1 MLSLSQIQRFYH
13 PSLHGFGSFLLRE
26 YLQYKILEI
35 IFESR
40 YASRL
45 CFLGGTCLR
54 IIHGNMRFSEDLD
67 FDNFQLSEDEFS
79 AIGSLV
85 KSKLTLQG
93 YQVEVKQVIAG
104 AFHCYIKFPGLLY
117 DQNLSGHKEAKI
129 LIQLDTEPQHFDFQP
144 EPVILNKFDVFTSI
158 NTTPID
164 ILLSQKLFALI
175 NRKQKKG
182 RDFYDVVFLLK
193 HTSPNYIYLNQK
205 LGIKNKTELKQ
216 LVLAE
221 LDVINLS
228 QMANDVKPFL
238 FKADDIK
245 TLLLF
250 EQYIKQ
256 AL

>member
-1 MLSLSQIQRFYH
+1 MLSLSQIQRFYP
-13 PSLHGFGSFLLRE
+13 PSLHGFGGFLLRE

-35 IFESR
+35 IFESS

-67 FDNFQLSEDEFS
+67 FDNFQLSEQEFS

-85 KSKLTLQG
+85 KSKLSLQG
-93 YQVEVKQVIAG
+93 YHVEVKQVIAG

-117 DQNLSGHKEAKI
+117 DENLSGHKEAKI
-129 LIQLDTEPQHFDFQP
+129 LIQLDTEPQHFDFEP

-158 NTTPID
+158 HTTPID
-164 ILLSQKLFALI
+164 ILLSQKFFALI

-193 HTSPNYIYLNQK
+193 HTSPNYNYLNQK
-205 LGIKNKTELKQ
+205 LGIKNRAELKQ
-216 LVLAE
+216 RVLAE
-221 LDVINLS
+221 LEAINLP

-238 FKADDIK
+238 FNAADIK

-250 EQYIKQ
+250 EQYVRQ

>member
-164 ILLSQKLFALI
+164 ILLSQKLCALI

>member
-1 MLSLSQIQRFYH
+1 M
-13 PSLHGFGSFLLRE
+13 
-26 YLQYKILEI
+26 
-35 IFESR
+35 
-40 YASRL
+40 
-45 CFLGGTCLR
+45 
-54 IIHGNMRFSEDLD
+54 
-67 FDNFQLSEDEFS
+67 
-79 AIGSLV
+79 
-85 KSKLTLQG
+85 
-93 YQVEVKQVIAG
+93 IAG

-117 DQNLSGHKEAKI
+117 DQNLSGHKEGKI
-129 LIQLDTEPQHFDFQP
+129 LIQLDTEPQRFDFQP

-205 LGIKNKTELKQ
+205 LGIKNRTELKQ
-216 LVLAE
+216 RVLAE

-228 QMANDVKPFL
+228 TMANDVKPFL